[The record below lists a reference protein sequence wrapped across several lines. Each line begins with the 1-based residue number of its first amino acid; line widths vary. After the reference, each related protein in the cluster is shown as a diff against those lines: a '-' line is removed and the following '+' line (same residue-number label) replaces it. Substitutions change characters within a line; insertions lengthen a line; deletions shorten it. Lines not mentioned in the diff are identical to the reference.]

1 MRSQDDSHP
10 GWKRALKG
18 LGFVRRGSVLVAVC
32 GLLLLTL
39 GTAGRAGCANPHLPE
54 VRSLMEYQ
62 SLVFYLGLLLG
73 FVMVMGGQLY
83 AALMPVD
90 RRQRAVALG
99 CAALTTL
106 ALLVMAL
113 QASPGGLV
121 AVNAQPGGVGA
132 LATAVLGTTA
142 LASSALL
149 VMQVSRQLDGGQL
162 TRSAALFGLAMITA
176 AAANAEAASGLLFP
190 HPVHALYGI
199 AIIAAINGGA
209 LLWMVRLL
217 GQSED
222 LIRAELGVEDEP
234 EDETEHIHELVHKKP
249 KEQIAD
255 PTPEAKTT

>member
-1 MRSQDDSHP
+1 MRSQVDSHP
-10 GWKRALKG
+10 GWKRVLTG

-39 GTAGRAGCANPHLPE
+39 GTVGRAGCANPHLPE

-90 RRQRAVALG
+90 WRQRAAALG
-99 CAALTTL
+99 CGGLTTG

-113 QASPGGLV
+113 QASPGKLV
-121 AVNAQPGGVGA
+121 AVNAPPGGVGA
-132 LATAVLGTTA
+132 LAAAVLGTTA
-142 LASSALL
+142 LAVSALL

-162 TRSAALFGLAMITA
+162 TRSAALFGIAMIAA

-190 HPVHALYGI
+190 RPLHALYGI
-199 AIIAAINGGA
+199 AIIAAINGVA
-209 LLWMVRLL
+209 LWWMVRLL
-217 GQSED
+217 ARSED
-222 LIRAELGVEDEP
+222 LIRAEL
-234 EDETEHIHELVHKKP
+234 EHEQGHEERE
-249 KEQIAD
+249 EQVAD
-255 PTPEAKTT
+255 PTPEAKTP